1 LLATG
6 GGARNETWLS
16 YIAAATGIPIDL
28 PADGD
33 FGAALGAARL
43 AMMAGGA
50 SVADV
55 CHKPATRLTFE
66 PDPALAAGLGAAH
79 ERWRQIYRQLQD

>member
-1 LLATG
+1 
-6 GGARNETWLS
+6 
-16 YIAAATGIPIDL
+16 
-28 PADGD
+28 
-33 FGAALGAARL
+33 
-43 AMMAGGA
+43 MMAGGA
-50 SVADV
+50 SAADV